1 MSDTVL
7 NVDGVSKKYCRSLKR
22 GMLYSMG
29 DVCRDALGVRGAS
42 EKLRDG
48 EFWAVSDVSFS
59 LDRGECMGLIGANG
73 AGKSTLLKMLNGI
86 IRPDTGSIRMAGR
99 VGALIEVGAGFHP
112 LLTGRENIYI
122 NGTILG
128 MTTKE
133 IDRKFDAIV
142 DFSGLDSGVLDAPVK
157 TYSSGMYVR
166 LGFSIAA
173 HCEPDILLIDEVL
186 AVGDVTFQSA
196 CLRKLHELRKQGK
209 TFILVSHN
217 LVAIQEHCSRA
228 VVFEKGKA
236 TFVGSA
242 AEAVVTLRESMAKQ
256 EAATARL
263 KDKDG
268 ESRSISGAQ
277 LLAVQFLNEAGSKVD
292 GVGCGERLRIRA
304 RIRYDRH
311 VTEPI
316 VRFGI
321 KSLQHNLYTTLTSDV
336 DGVRL
341 AATGPGEAVVEMDF
355 ATFLP
360 AGAYSLGVLIAD
372 GHVGNPLAWDWQAGL
387 FTLAP
392 QTSQRGDM
400 YCPGTW
406 RSVPDREL
414 ASR

>member
-7 NVDGVSKKYCRSLKR
+7 SVDSVSKKYCRSLKR

-29 DVCRDALGVRGAS
+29 DVCRDAIGIRGAS

-48 EFWAVSDVSFS
+48 EFWAVSDVSFA

-86 IRPDTGSIRMAGR
+86 IRPDTGAIRMAGR

-128 MTTKE
+128 MSRRE

-142 DFSGLDSGVLDAPVK
+142 DFSGLDAGVLDAPVK

-186 AVGDVTFQSA
+186 AVGDVMFQSA

-217 LVAIQEHCSRA
+217 LVAIQEHCTRA

-236 TFVGSA
+236 AFVGSA
-242 AEAVVTLRESMAKQ
+242 AEAVVNLRENMAKQ
-256 EAATARL
+256 EVDAARL
-263 KDKDG
+263 KDAGNDPCG
-268 ESRSISGAQ
+268 TGAK
-277 LLAVQFLNEAGSKVD
+277 LLGVQFQDGAGSVVS
-292 GVGCGERLRIRA
+292 GVTCGERLRIRA
-304 RIRYDRH
+304 HVRYDRH
-311 VTEPI
+311 VAQPI

-336 DGVRL
+336 DGAKL
-341 AATGPGEAVVEMDF
+341 AAGGPGEATVEMDF
-355 ATFLP
+355 ATFVP

-387 FTLAP
+387 FTITP
-392 QTSQRGDM
+392 QNSQRGDL
-400 YCPGTW
+400 YCPGSW
-406 RSVPDREL
+406 RMVESGT
-414 ASR
+414 